1 MRSRAHASWKD
12 PVGRVGSLFRA
23 MSVVVLAGLI
33 PHAASVRAEVL
44 AGRVVR
50 ISDGD
55 TLTVL
60 VGRQQVKVRLDAIDA
75 PEIAQPFGERAR
87 RSLSSLCA
95 GRPADVQV
103 HGRDRYGRAL
113 GDAQCEGRSAR
124 EFQLS
129 AGMAWVY
136 PQYAPADSPLY
147 ELEAEARLE
156 RRGLWQDPDPVP
168 PWGWRKAR
176 RER

>member
-1 MRSRAHASWKD
+1 MNSRSSASKLDPIGAVVSLARALA
-12 PVGRVGSLFRA
+12 LILA
-23 MSVVVLAGLI
+23 MGLL
-33 PHAASVRAEVL
+33 PHAAVARTETL

-50 ISDGD
+50 VSDGD

-60 VGRQQVKVRLDAIDA
+60 VGRQQVKVRLQAIDA
-75 PEIAQPFGERAR
+75 PEIAQPFGERSR
-87 RSLSSLCA
+87 RSLASLCA
-95 GRPADVQV
+95 GREVEVHV

-113 GDAQCEGRSAR
+113 GDAQCEDRSAR

-136 PQYAPADSPLY
+136 PQYTPADSPLY
-147 ELEAEARLE
+147 ELESEARLE

-168 PWGWRKAR
+168 PWVWRKAR
-176 RER
+176 RGR

>member
-1 MRSRAHASWKD
+1 MRSRVHASCGE
-12 PVGRVGSLFRA
+12 PFGRGVCLVR
-23 MSVVVLAGLI
+23 VTTLVIVAGLLL
-33 PHAASVRAEVL
+33 HTASVSAEVL

-75 PEIAQPFGERAR
+75 PEIAQPFGERSR

-95 GRPADVQV
+95 GRAAEIQV

-113 GDAQCEGRSAR
+113 GDAHCEGNSAR
-124 EFQLS
+124 EFQLR

-136 PQYAPADSPLY
+136 PQYAPAGSPLY

-168 PWGWRKAR
+168 PWVWRKAR
-176 RER
+176 RGQ